1 MPAVPFIAIALGA
14 SGALAAGGAAI
25 ATAIGLGTVSTVA
38 ATAIGAG
45 AFSAAATAVQGGSA
59 SDVLKSAV
67 IGGVT
72 SYAGSAIAG
81 SVANSVSSAA
91 SGFDPGIAS
100 AMGKVAGSAVAGAV
114 SSGTSALLSGR
125 DPIDALLKGG
135 LTAAMSAGI
144 GAGVDALLKDVPAF
158 SNPLNNQEAA
168 IQRATKAAIGTAI
181 ASGGNAD
188 AIGMSVLN
196 SFAAT
201 AGQYVGT
208 QIRDSSANLSAA
220 NAQFRASESEYRSN
234 LEQQDRL
241 AADYNRQLAPLQESA
256 ARVNNTISEYDKVA
270 ANYNNY
276 DSWMRSQ
283 GYEYQPPYSDEWGSG
298 GDFWAKQE
306 GGYLQ
311 VAPSELSKT
320 ALYNQAKALDAKAVA
335 ESNAFN
341 DLKVQLLGGEVTRY
355 RTEMQYQA
363 YGDYDVQLVEVQ
375 VPYKETVTGSLTPIK
390 NQLDSLKT
398 AIEPLGQNLAEQKTK
413 LENAVTEFSNTETQN
428 AAVVKSQLDNFVT
441 ARNQYRDEFGV
452 DPTEDQLRSFA
463 SSGDILGTVSRLV
476 ADNNNEQAA
485 QQAGFSNYA
494 DYTAAGNISPN
505 DYYAK
510 QQGWQ
515 DYAEQLNAQANGYNA
530 PSAWNTFVNNNQTA
544 VNNGFVNF
552 DDYQAAAGAPS
563 NDFYAKKDGWES
575 YAQKQEAE
583 DSGFRNP
590 ASWNTHVVDVRNQES
605 ARAAGFPDYDTQQK
619 FGNNLDEYKVVQE
632 GWQDSLEKET
642 AAQYEITSPQKYQE
656 FVSGKT
662 EEDKVVQMLQ
672 DRGIPA
678 TPERVADIMK
688 SWDFNPTT
696 PNVGFS
702 DAFNQSDNLNISNSR
717 ADSAQEAAALAKSL
731 GYSKFNFGGAEYEV
745 NTAAPT
751 QNKYDLFAKFGEAYR
766 AARNDLGAGKNFEW
780 TNPKTGETQ
789 TFSTNTKEEQAV
801 ADQKRIDLMPAYSG
815 SENTRTGN
823 PGIVDN
829 IFYDKNSGNVVQDNR
844 VWDQNGKLVSGE
856 VTNINPNES
865 GSTAEK
871 VAASL
876 KESFGKTFDAFKY
889 VTSGVNKG
897 GWELLN
903 QVGVLGG
910 LTGLVDMD
918 NWATRTAA
926 DMKKVIDGY
935 QNKEFLNN
943 RALMNSAIAKA
954 GNEGIFA
961 QAVEAGK
968 QFGLNPLQTAEFI
981 AQQGASLFLG
991 GGAMATAR
999 ALSAGLT
1006 VQQAASIGTMAAA
1019 QGASVAD
1026 QAYRD
1031 GLKNNK
1037 TPEEALNAARVAWA
1051 GAALTSAVSNKFIP
1065 GALSNEAAIA
1075 SQNIAKASLSSAL
1088 RGEMSAEL
1096 AENTSGQ
1103 IIANIAAG
1111 NDWDKDLGS
1120 TVVQSII
1127 GSGVVTGLVQ
1137 VATTGNPETAIEIA
1151 KDAGVTDKQ
1160 INDIKSAFKN
1170 SVGNENYNPATAKQ
1184 QLDAVLSSSNL
1195 NPEVVDQIGSL
1206 IGTEAIKEAIEPTLG
1221 KAGVPE
1227 AYVDML
1233 AGMTARELY
1242 SNRDLPS
1249 AFGNLSTAF
1258 QAYGFDPLQANLIT
1272 NQTLTGTDVKQV
1284 VTDQFKAAGYTPS
1297 QAEIDNLVSQNAT
1310 ALPNNI
1316 ASSVSD
1322 YSAPLVVTKDEAKA
1336 SLVAAGVANPSQS
1349 QIDSLAGQYDQN
1361 LLESKAIASA
1371 SGLSNLIS
1379 DLERQS
1385 AQGITGV
1392 QNQLGIVES
1401 ALSQK
1406 IAANEA
1412 SGMARDQAIEK
1423 AVTEVA
1429 QSVGQSKSDLLALIG
1444 QTQENLTQQY
1454 ASGQLQLEGK
1464 LSTLD
1469 AASQQRYQSLS
1480 ADQKLQAAQMA
1491 QQGKDLNQ
1499 AISDVS
1505 LASQQQI
1512 TGVEN
1517 KLSAAIEAAK
1527 QSGLQ
1532 GDAALQSAITKVAGD
1547 LGTTKDALLSQ
1558 MGATE
1563 TSLRQDF
1570 AGQIGGVQ
1578 AQIGNVQT
1586 ALQSAIADARAS
1598 GLQGDQALQSA
1609 ISKVAGDLGTTKDGL
1624 LAQIGATETSLRQD
1638 FATQIG
1644 GVQTQIGDVKSSLQ
1658 QAIKDAQAAGLQGDQ
1673 ALQSA
1678 IDSVAGNLGTT
1689 KDALLAQIGTTESGL
1704 RQEFSSQI
1712 GGVRTDVAALQAQLT
1727 DQGKSL
1733 LAQLTQQGM
1742 DYGTALQQAVAAQQ
1756 QQVTNVQKSLTD
1768 AMAANEAAGLTRD
1781 QATAKAI
1788 EDVAANLGTTK
1799 DSLLSQ
1805 LGTTESQLRS
1815 EMQAGQALT
1824 TAQIAG
1830 LESQLT
1836 EQGRSLVSQLQ
1847 QQGVSYQKALSD
1859 AIAAQNA
1866 QMTAGQ
1872 QQNAQQIAGVKESLT
1887 AQITAN
1893 EAAGL
1898 SRDEATTKAINDM
1911 SAQMGVD
1918 KASLLTQL
1926 GTTEQALRGELQ
1938 SGLAGVTKTFQDQ
1951 YNALSAAQ
1959 KAQFDAMVQQGAN
1972 TQAALSQVQS
1982 GLQQQITSGQQQTAE
1997 QIASLNENLSTRI
2010 AANEAAGLTRDQAI
2024 NKAVQDVA
2032 ASVGTTKEALLAQ
2045 MGQTEAGLQ
2054 QQFAAGQA
2062 QTQAQIAQLD
2072 AATQAKFSQMSE
2084 AQKAQALQ
2092 LAQTTKDLQGSINT
2106 VAEQTAQQIAAGQQQ
2121 TAQQIQAT
2129 KDSLTAQIAAN
2140 EAAGLTRDQA
2150 TTKAIGDL
2158 STQMGVDRNTFLS
2171 QLGTTEQ
2178 GLRQELTSGLAGL
2191 SQSVQ
2196 AQYSALNAA
2205 QKAQF
2210 DAMVQQGADINAAMA
2225 QVQAGLQQQIGELGQ
2240 TQAQQYNQLSQGQK
2254 DLYGQLVAQGATQS
2268 DALNAAV
2275 ANLSQSQAQQYSQL
2289 TQGQKDLFDQMIAQG
2304 ANQTDALNSAISGV
2318 QGQISGVQQ
2327 SLQQQLA
2334 EQGALVQQQYAGL
2347 SAAQQQEVAA
2357 RIAQGAS
2364 LQNAI
2369 AESQAAASQ
2378 QISGVQQAL
2387 QAQLAQQNAQTQ
2399 QAFAGMSA
2407 AQQAEVA
2414 ARIQQGQDLQ
2424 TAISGVQAT
2433 LGQQIT
2439 GGLSNLSQ
2447 EFQSKLA
2454 ASDAATQATFSQ
2466 MSAAQQA
2473 EAQARV
2479 QQGQDLQA
2487 AIAAS
2492 QQATQQ
2498 QITGGLSALSQEFQ
2512 AKLAASDAATQGAFA
2527 QMNAAQQA
2535 EASARVQQGQDLQS
2549 AISAASQAT
2558 QQQITGGLAALS
2570 QEFQGKLAASDAATQ
2585 SAFAQMTTAQQAEAQ
2600 ARVQQ
2605 GQDLQSAI
2613 SASSQLAAQQ
2623 LAQAQSALE
2632 GQLSAQ
2638 GKQFFDSLRQQ
2649 GLDYNAALQQAI
2661 AAQNE
2666 QIAAGQKDLS
2676 GQIGALG
2683 QATQQQYASLT
2694 AAQQKE
2700 VSDRVAQGESLQNA
2714 IASAQQATQ
2723 QQINAAQQQAL
2734 NQYNALTAAQKAE
2747 ADARVAQGQS
2757 LQSAISDVQTNLTQQ
2772 GQQTQQQISALSQ
2785 QTQSQYNAMTAAQ
2798 QAEVAARVAQGQ
2810 SFDAAITGVGGQISA
2825 LQAQMDAQKAADEAY
2840 KQEQAEKAAAAS
2852 AKAAQDARMSSQ
2864 SGVLASLAGL
2874 GAAAATGEETRKP
2887 LQPRYL
2893 TSKGGDTQFKG
2904 LLDEFQQE
2912 VEGAPNMPDNTGNRQ
2927 ESSDMSPYYS
2937 YGNETSLD
2945 QILGQGESQDFFPKF
2960 ASGGLATPLMSGGG
2974 TTGAR
2979 YGKYAAG
2986 GMPSPLMAAGGKMRV
3001 DFRRGDAVTGPGD
3014 GQSDDIP
3021 AMLAD
3026 GEFVFP
3032 ADVVAAI
3039 GNGST
3044 KAGSDALYDMMHS
3057 IRSHVRSA
3065 KPKDLPPEIKSPLDF
3080 LKTSKTSKKRSA

>member
-341 DLKVQLLGGEVTRY
+341 DLKVQLLGGEVTKY
-355 RTEMQYQA
+355 RTEMQYQG
-363 YGDYDVQLVEVQ
+363 YSDYDVQLVEVQ
-375 VPYKETVTGSLTPIK
+375 VPYTETVTGSLTPIK

-398 AIEPLGQNLAEQKTK
+398 AIEPLGKNLAEQKTK

-428 AAVVKSQLDNFVT
+428 AAAVKSQLDNFVT

-494 DYTAAGNISPN
+494 DYAAAGNISPN

-1075 SQNIAKASLSSAL
+1075 SQNIAKASLSTAL

-1184 QLDAVLSSSNL
+1184 QLDAVLGSSNL

-1379 DLERQS
+1379 DLEKQS

-1412 SGMARDQAIEK
+1412 FGMARDQAIEK

-1499 AISDVS
+1499 AINDVS

-1532 GDAALQSAITKVAGD
+1532 GDAALQSAIG
-1547 LGTTKDALLSQ
+1547 
-1558 MGATE
+1558 
-1563 TSLRQDF
+1563 
-1570 AGQIGGVQ
+1570 
-1578 AQIGNVQT
+1578 
-1586 ALQSAIADARAS
+1586 
-1598 GLQGDQALQSA
+1598 
-1609 ISKVAGDLGTTKDGL
+1609 KVAGDLGTTKDGL

-1644 GVQTQIGDVKSSLQ
+1644 GVQTQIG
-1658 QAIKDAQAAGLQGDQ
+1658 
-1673 ALQSA
+1673 
-1678 IDSVAGNLGTT
+1678 
-1689 KDALLAQIGTTESGL
+1689 
-1704 RQEFSSQI
+1704 
-1712 GGVRTDVAALQAQLT
+1712 
-1727 DQGKSL
+1727 
-1733 LAQLTQQGM
+1733 
-1742 DYGTALQQAVAAQQ
+1742 
-1756 QQVTNVQKSLTD
+1756 NVQKSLTD

-1788 EDVAANLGTTK
+1788 DDVAANLGTTK
-1799 DSLLSQ
+1799 DALLSQ

-2289 TQGQKDLFDQMIAQG
+2289 SQGQKDLFNQMLAQG
-2304 ANQTDALNSAISGV
+2304 ASQTDALNSAISGV

-2357 RIAQGAS
+2357 RIAQGTS

-2840 KQEQAEKAAAAS
+2840 KQEQAEKAAADA
-2852 AKAAQDARMSSQ
+2852 AKAAQNARMSSQ

-2960 ASGGLATPLMSGGG
+2960 ASGGLATPLMAGGG
-2974 TTGAR
+2974 TTGTR

>member
-341 DLKVQLLGGEVTRY
+341 DLKVQLLGGEVTKY
-355 RTEMQYQA
+355 RTEMQYQG
-363 YGDYDVQLVEVQ
+363 YSDYDVQLVEVQ
-375 VPYKETVTGSLTPIK
+375 VPYTETVTGSLTPIK

-398 AIEPLGQNLAEQKTK
+398 AIEPLGKNLAEQKTK

-428 AAVVKSQLDNFVT
+428 AAAVKSQLDNFVT

-494 DYTAAGNISPN
+494 DYAAAGNISPN

-1075 SQNIAKASLSSAL
+1075 SQNIAKASLSTAL

-1184 QLDAVLSSSNL
+1184 QLDAVLGSSNL

-1379 DLERQS
+1379 DLEKQS

-1412 SGMARDQAIEK
+1412 FGMARDQAIEK

-1499 AISDVS
+1499 AINDVS

-1532 GDAALQSAITKVAGD
+1532 GDAALQSAIG
-1547 LGTTKDALLSQ
+1547 
-1558 MGATE
+1558 
-1563 TSLRQDF
+1563 
-1570 AGQIGGVQ
+1570 
-1578 AQIGNVQT
+1578 
-1586 ALQSAIADARAS
+1586 
-1598 GLQGDQALQSA
+1598 
-1609 ISKVAGDLGTTKDGL
+1609 KVAGDLGTTKDGL

-1644 GVQTQIGDVKSSLQ
+1644 GVQTQIG
-1658 QAIKDAQAAGLQGDQ
+1658 
-1673 ALQSA
+1673 
-1678 IDSVAGNLGTT
+1678 
-1689 KDALLAQIGTTESGL
+1689 
-1704 RQEFSSQI
+1704 
-1712 GGVRTDVAALQAQLT
+1712 
-1727 DQGKSL
+1727 
-1733 LAQLTQQGM
+1733 
-1742 DYGTALQQAVAAQQ
+1742 
-1756 QQVTNVQKSLTD
+1756 NVQKSLTD

-1788 EDVAANLGTTK
+1788 DDVAANLGTTK
-1799 DSLLSQ
+1799 DALLSQ

-2289 TQGQKDLFDQMIAQG
+2289 SQGQKDLFNQMLAQG
-2304 ANQTDALNSAISGV
+2304 ASQTDALNSAISGV

-2357 RIAQGAS
+2357 RIAQGTS

-2613 SASSQLAAQQ
+2613 SASSELAAQQ
-2623 LAQAQSALE
+2623 LAQARSALE

-2960 ASGGLATPLMSGGG
+2960 ASGGLATPLMAGGG
-2974 TTGAR
+2974 TTGTR

>member
-81 SVANSVSSAA
+81 SVASSVSSAA
-91 SGFDPGIAS
+91 SGLDPGIAS

-135 LTAAMSAGI
+135 LTAAMSAGV
-144 GAGVDALLKDVPAF
+144 GASVDALLKDVPAF

-234 LEQQDRL
+234 LEQQDKL

-283 GYEYQPPYSDEWGSG
+283 GYEYQPPTYDEWGSG

-452 DPTEDQLRSFA
+452 DPTEDQLRGFA

-494 DYTAAGNISPN
+494 DYAAAGNISPN

-1006 VQQAASIGTMAAA
+1006 VQQAASIGTMAVA

-1051 GAALTSAVSNKFIP
+1051 GSALTSVVANKFIP

-1075 SQNIAKASLSSAL
+1075 SQNIAKASLSTAL

-1297 QAEIDNLVSQNAT
+1297 QAEVDNLVSQNAT

-1316 ASSVSD
+1316 ASSVSN

-1379 DLERQS
+1379 DLEKQS

-1499 AISDVS
+1499 AINDVS

-1517 KLSAAIEAAK
+1517 KLSEAIEAAK

-1532 GDAALQSAITKVAGD
+1532 GDAALQSAIG
-1547 LGTTKDALLSQ
+1547 
-1558 MGATE
+1558 
-1563 TSLRQDF
+1563 
-1570 AGQIGGVQ
+1570 
-1578 AQIGNVQT
+1578 
-1586 ALQSAIADARAS
+1586 
-1598 GLQGDQALQSA
+1598 
-1609 ISKVAGDLGTTKDGL
+1609 KVAGDLGTTKDGL

-1644 GVQTQIGDVKSSLQ
+1644 GVQTQIG
-1658 QAIKDAQAAGLQGDQ
+1658 
-1673 ALQSA
+1673 
-1678 IDSVAGNLGTT
+1678 
-1689 KDALLAQIGTTESGL
+1689 
-1704 RQEFSSQI
+1704 
-1712 GGVRTDVAALQAQLT
+1712 
-1727 DQGKSL
+1727 
-1733 LAQLTQQGM
+1733 
-1742 DYGTALQQAVAAQQ
+1742 
-1756 QQVTNVQKSLTD
+1756 NVQKSLTD

-1805 LGTTESQLRS
+1805 LGTTESQLRT

-1959 KAQFDAMVQQGAN
+1959 KAQFDAMVEQGAN

-2289 TQGQKDLFDQMIAQG
+2289 SQGQKDLFDQMIAQG

-2357 RIAQGAS
+2357 RIAQGTS

-2666 QIAAGQKDLS
+2666 QIAAGQKDLI

-2840 KQEQAEKAAAAS
+2840 KQEQAQKAAAAS

-2960 ASGGLATPLMSGGG
+2960 ASGGLATPLMAGGG
-2974 TTGAR
+2974 TTGTR

>member
-341 DLKVQLLGGEVTRY
+341 DLKVQLLGGEVTKY
-355 RTEMQYQA
+355 RTEMQYQG
-363 YGDYDVQLVEVQ
+363 YSDYDVQLVEVQ
-375 VPYKETVTGSLTPIK
+375 VPYTETVTGSLTPIK

-398 AIEPLGQNLAEQKTK
+398 AIEPLGKNLAEQKTK

-428 AAVVKSQLDNFVT
+428 AAAVKSQLDNFVT

-494 DYTAAGNISPN
+494 DYAAAGNISPN

-1075 SQNIAKASLSSAL
+1075 SQNIAKASLSTAL

-1184 QLDAVLSSSNL
+1184 QLDAVLGSSNL

-1379 DLERQS
+1379 DLEKQS

-1412 SGMARDQAIEK
+1412 FGMARDQAIEK

-1499 AISDVS
+1499 AINDVS

-1532 GDAALQSAITKVAGD
+1532 GDAALQSAIG
-1547 LGTTKDALLSQ
+1547 
-1558 MGATE
+1558 
-1563 TSLRQDF
+1563 
-1570 AGQIGGVQ
+1570 
-1578 AQIGNVQT
+1578 
-1586 ALQSAIADARAS
+1586 
-1598 GLQGDQALQSA
+1598 
-1609 ISKVAGDLGTTKDGL
+1609 KVAGDLGTTKDGL

-1644 GVQTQIGDVKSSLQ
+1644 GVQTQIG
-1658 QAIKDAQAAGLQGDQ
+1658 
-1673 ALQSA
+1673 
-1678 IDSVAGNLGTT
+1678 
-1689 KDALLAQIGTTESGL
+1689 
-1704 RQEFSSQI
+1704 
-1712 GGVRTDVAALQAQLT
+1712 
-1727 DQGKSL
+1727 
-1733 LAQLTQQGM
+1733 
-1742 DYGTALQQAVAAQQ
+1742 
-1756 QQVTNVQKSLTD
+1756 NVQKSLTD

-1788 EDVAANLGTTK
+1788 DDVAANLGTTK
-1799 DSLLSQ
+1799 DALLSQ

-2289 TQGQKDLFDQMIAQG
+2289 SQGQKDLFNQMLAQG
-2304 ANQTDALNSAISGV
+2304 ASQTDALNSAISGV

-2357 RIAQGAS
+2357 RIAQGTS

-2960 ASGGLATPLMSGGG
+2960 ASGGLATPLMAGGG
-2974 TTGAR
+2974 TTGTR